1 MFAPDPFD
9 GGVCARCEEGLGFN
23 YARPGS
29 VGCTQSLD
37 DCEPELAAP
46 VVTQTSWQE
55 VDGKITRTYALA
67 VPLGFGRVVV
77 SEAEAPH
84 PFVDM
89 G

>member
-1 MFAPDPFD
+1 MLT
-9 GGVCARCEEGLGFN
+9 V
-23 YARPGS
+23 
-29 VGCTQSLD
+29 D

-77 SEAEAPH
+77 SEAKVLNPL
-84 PFVDM
+84 VDM